1 MFAHNYKGM
10 FIVVTKLIKLSNSEL
25 SEDYKT
31 TSWFHIGNYRGRRG
45 EKRERERERERERD
59 MQAKSRILSIL

>member
-1 MFAHNYKGM
+1 MFAHSYKGM

-25 SEDYKT
+25 SEDCKT
-31 TSWFHIGNYRGRRG
+31 TSWFHIGNYGGRRG
-45 EKRERERERERERD
+45 RERERERERERD